1 MYNLLKLF
9 VAIFA
14 LLFLSCKSPKERLQD
29 EISAVEKTLF
39 ADSASNLNYLTAQ
52 KTVDFYTAF
61 ANKFPDDA
69 QTPEYL
75 FKAGDVSSGMG
86 EYARALGYFNQVY
99 TKYTNNP
106 KASTSLF
113 LMGFI
118 SENSLNDTAAAHKF
132 YTEFLEKYPKHE
144 MAQSAAFSLQ
154 NMVKSAEELIKMFQQ
169 TLPDTT
175 IAN

>member
-1 MYNLLKLF
+1 MNKPFLIFCAF
-9 VAIFA
+9 VVIAFTA
-14 LLFLSCKSPKERLQD
+14 CKSPKEKLEQ
-29 EISAVEKTLF
+29 EISDTEKILF
-39 ADSASNLNYLTAQ
+39 ADSAANMNRTTAQ
-52 KTVDFYTAF
+52 KAVDFYTTF

-69 QTPEYL
+69 KTPDYL
-75 FKAGDVSSGMG
+75 FKAGDVSSGMA
-86 EYARALGYFNQVY
+86 EYTRAVGYFNELC
-99 TKYTNNP
+99 TKYPNHA

-118 SENSLNDTAAAHKF
+118 NENSLNDTAAARK
-132 YTEFLEKYPKHE
+132 YYNSFLEKYPKHE

-154 NMVKSAEELIKMFQQ
+154 NMGKSAEELIKMFQQ